1 MTKKLI
7 AIVVAAMMLL
17 SLIPASALAANA
29 ERAAAPAVKEQT
41 QVALWDLEVDPL
53 ENGWEFRDE
62 DGDNNNWQWVNETY
76 ADVPIAT
83 SGEYSIRSRS
93 YFGTALTPD
102 NWAVSP
108 AVELPEAETI
118 VLSVMA
124 ASYMGSYPETFALY
138 AFVDG
143 AEEPV
148 ALGDD
153 MQSPATSR
161 EFAEFTAD
169 LSEYAGQ
176 SVQVAVRHYNCVDQY
191 MFYVDDIAIVA
202 DPEEN
207 PPVDPTEPP
216 VDPTEPPV
224 DPTEPPVDPTEPPA
238 ESSLIAGYY
247 FESED
252 ELADWTLIGTADTNW
267 VHSDNNPSGYDY
279 TPYAHEGSGFI
290 MSYSFVD
297 YVGAYQADNWAITPA
312 VELPEGAASLSF
324 YSTQAN
330 PDYPESFDV
339 YIGTSAET
347 AEMTLLQS
355 NISPSTG
362 AEDNWTHY
370 EFDLSDYAGQT
381 VYVAFYDHCYD
392 MYEIW
397 LDQVEFFG
405 EGGDQ
410 PPVDP
415 TEPPTDPQVIDAI
428 AIEGFVEPAWGENPF
443 FGVTVP
449 NDANY
454 TLESAIWNW
463 WSEEDFGELTE
474 TDTFDHEDY
483 EYTMLFVVTPNE
495 GYEFAENAV
504 VTINGE
510 QTLAD
515 GNFIY
520 IETDSATFYT
530 IGFYVTEP
538 APMPSLDEALN
549 VEGGEL
555 HFESEGAYPWF
566 VVEEGDRIY
575 AQSGNAGVSSSD
587 SILTTTITANAGDVV
602 KFEYRAFGEGTSTYW
617 DYCEFSIDGQRV
629 GYWGA
634 QQNDWELFTSEPMTA
649 GEHTLTWKYHKDSSV
664 NPNGDFFAVDNVE
677 IAEGELPATGVLG
690 DVDMDGDVDTADA
703 LMALRYVMGLIEL
716 NEDQLAQAE
725 VTGDGNV
732 TVADPLLILRH
743 ALGLVE
749 SFPAEEA

>member
-7 AIVVAAMMLL
+7 SIFVAVMMIL
-17 SLIPASALAANA
+17 SIIPAAALASNA
-29 ERAAAPAVKEQT
+29 ARLSSPATEKSSPATEKSSPAT
-41 QVALWDLEVDPL
+41 EKDATIWDFEEDHL

-76 ADVPIAT
+76 ADAPIAS

-108 AVELPEAETI
+108 AVELPEAESI

-124 ASYMGSYPETFALY
+124 ASYMGYYPETFALY

-153 MQSPATSR
+153 MQSPSASR
-161 EFAEFTAD
+161 EFAEYTAD

-176 SVQVAVRHYNCVDQY
+176 TVQVAIRHYNCEDQY
-191 MFYVDDIAIVA
+191 MFYVDDVTITTDAA
-202 DPEEN
+202 E
-207 PPVDPTEPP
+207 
-216 VDPTEPPV
+216 
-224 DPTEPPVDPTEPPA
+224 PVDPTEPPA
-238 ESSLIAGYY
+238 
-247 FESED
+247 
-252 ELADWTLIGTADTNW
+252 
-267 VHSDNNPSGYDY
+267 
-279 TPYAHEGSGFI
+279 
-290 MSYSFVD
+290 
-297 YVGAYQADNWAITPA
+297 
-312 VELPEGAASLSF
+312 
-324 YSTQAN
+324 
-330 PDYPESFDV
+330 
-339 YIGTSAET
+339 
-347 AEMTLLQS
+347 
-355 NISPSTG
+355 
-362 AEDNWTHY
+362 
-370 EFDLSDYAGQT
+370 
-381 VYVAFYDHCYD
+381 
-392 MYEIW
+392 
-397 LDQVEFFG
+397 
-405 EGGDQ
+405 
-410 PPVDP
+410 DP
-415 TEPPTDPQVIDAI
+415 TEPPADPTEPPAVDEHKIVGYYFETDPEEEGWEFMDQDGDGNNWEWMPNVSYYAYEGQGSIDSNSYLNGSALTPDNWAISPEIELLSANNSVTFYAFGRGGEDYGYEHFAVYAGTDIDNMTEVLAEQITELSYQQYTVDLTGYENETVRIAIRHFNCTNMYAINVDQFEVWGEEGDTPADPMVIDT
-428 AIEGFVEPAWGENPF
+428 IEINDFVEPAWGENPF

-449 NDANY
+449 EDANY
-454 TLESAIWNW
+454 TLASANWNW
-463 WSEEDFGELTE
+463 WSDEDFGELAE
-474 TDTFDHEDY
+474 TDIFDHEDY

-495 GYEFAENAV
+495 NYEFAEDAV

-510 QTLAD
+510 QTLVD
-515 GNFIY
+515 GSFIY

-530 IGFYVTEP
+530 IGFYVEEP
-538 APMPSLDEALN
+538 APAPTLDEALN

-566 VVEEGDRIY
+566 VVEEGERIY

-602 KFEYRAFGEGTSTYW
+602 KFEYRAFGEGTNTYW
-617 DYCEFSIDGQRV
+617 DYCEFSIDGQRA

-649 GEHTLTWKYHKDSSV
+649 GEHTLTWKYHKDGSL

-677 IAEGELPATGVLG
+677 IAEGELPATDILG
-690 DVDMDGDVDTADA
+690 DVDMDGEVTTADA

-716 NEDQLAQAE
+716 NEDQLAQAD
-725 VTGDGNV
+725 VTGDGEV

-743 ALGLVE
+743 AMGLIE
-749 SFPAEEA
+749 TFPAEEE